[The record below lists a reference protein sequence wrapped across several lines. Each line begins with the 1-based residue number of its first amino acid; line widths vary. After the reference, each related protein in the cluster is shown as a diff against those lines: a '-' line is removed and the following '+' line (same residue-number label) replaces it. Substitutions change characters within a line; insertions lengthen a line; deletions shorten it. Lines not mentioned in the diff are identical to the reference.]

1 MANMVTG
8 STRAERTR
16 KRCAVLA
23 SVILLACQLVLIQHT
38 FGTSHTP
45 GELCHVCAQFDGSGH
60 SPPPADLSP
69 LVRAIGP
76 THAVEVLAS
85 VIVSR
90 PVHTFQA
97 RAPPVS

>member
-1 MANMVTG
+1 MTNMMDRQ
-8 STRAERTR
+8 SRAERRR
-16 KRCAVLA
+16 KSCAVLA
-23 SVILLACQLVLIQHT
+23 SVVLLACQLVLIQHT

-76 THAVEVLAS
+76 THAVEVLSS
-85 VIVSR
+85 VIVSA

>member
-1 MANMVTG
+1 MTALEM
-8 STRAERTR
+8 RAERRR

-23 SVILLACQLVLIQHT
+23 SVILLACQVVLIQHT
-38 FGTSHTP
+38 FGTTHAR

-60 SPPPADLSP
+60 SPPPAELPP

-85 VIVSR
+85 VIVSP
-90 PVHTFQA
+90 PVHSFQA
-97 RAPPVS
+97 RAPPIS